1 MTETKMKDI
10 AAITQ
15 VLQVLVLAI
24 GLAGVFVKLGEGQA
38 IQKQNTGQLLELKA
52 IVQDLVKSQVEFAA
66 TDAAHTE
73 RINALRTRLDRMQS
87 N

>member
-87 N
+87 D

>member
-1 MTETKMKDI
+1 MEANKGRDI

-15 VLQVLVLAI
+15 VLQVIVLAI
-24 GLAGVFVKLGEGQA
+24 GLAGVFIKLGEGQA
-38 IQKQNTGQLLELKA
+38 IQKQNTGQLLELKG

-73 RINALRTRLDRMQS
+73 RINALRTRIDRIES

>member
-1 MTETKMKDI
+1 MEETKVRDI

-15 VLQVLVLAI
+15 ILQVVVLGI

-38 IQKQNTGQLLELKA
+38 IQRQNTGELLELKD

-73 RINALRTRLDRMQS
+73 RINALRARLDRIES